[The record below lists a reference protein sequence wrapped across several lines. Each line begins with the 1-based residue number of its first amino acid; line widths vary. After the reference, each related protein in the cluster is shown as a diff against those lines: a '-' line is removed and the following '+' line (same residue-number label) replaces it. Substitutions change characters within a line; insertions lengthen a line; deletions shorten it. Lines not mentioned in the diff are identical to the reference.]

1 MESASAQT
9 LRPGDGRYPEQ
20 LARIAERPAELRL
33 RGSLGERRRVAIVGS
48 RVPDEYGVDLAR
60 EIAGGLARAGIS
72 VVSGGALGSVVSGG
86 ALGVDAVAHEAALD
100 AGGHTVAVFGTGI
113 DVFHPPRHR
122 GLFERIL
129 AEGGA
134 LLSELPDG
142 TPGYPRHFP
151 RRNRIVSGLCE
162 AVVVVR
168 AAADSGALI
177 TAAWARSQGV
187 PVLAVPGDVRDPLSA
202 GTTALLAR
210 DARAVASAADVL
222 AAIGLET
229 PPERQLP
236 LPALA
241 GDESALLSALA
252 RRPRHADEVARAA
265 GLAPGAAL
273 AGLLAL
279 EVRGLCEQRPGH
291 YFLRRT

>member
-1 MESASAQT
+1 MESASTHT
-9 LRPGDGRYPEQ
+9 LRPGDGRYPEA

-33 RGSLGERRRVAIVGS
+33 RGTLGDRRRVAIVGS
-48 RVPDEYGVDLAR
+48 RAPDEYGVDLAR
-60 EIAGGLARAGIS
+60 DIAGGLARAG
-72 VVSGGALGSVVSGG
+72 VSIVSGG

-100 AGGHTVAVFGTGI
+100 AGGHTTAVFGTGI
-113 DVFHPPRHR
+113 DVCHPARHR
-122 GLFERIL
+122 ALFERIV

-142 TPGYPRHFP
+142 APGYPAHFP
-151 RRNRIVSGLCE
+151 RRNRIVSGLSE
-162 AVVVVR
+162 AVVVVQ

-187 PVLAVPGDVRDPLSA
+187 PILAVPGDVRDPLSA

-222 AAIGLET
+222 AAVGVEP

-241 GDESALLSALA
+241 GDESALLAVLA
-252 RRPRHADEVARAA
+252 RRPRHSDEVARAA
-265 GLAPGAAL
+265 GLGAGAAL

-291 YFLRRT
+291 YFLRRN